1 MSQRFNPHLIALC
14 GILGILFLGLYFG
27 IGAAIG
33 LTQLPPGTSEAQVL
47 HVATQYH
54 DMWLLGAWLQA
65 AGSLLSVIFIL
76 GLVQLAG
83 GVTRFSGVLTLL
95 GCAVLLGVILIEGAF
110 TIDLAQAAVD
120 GHPAASVTS
129 FDVMTVFTQIYPIVP
144 APLIFLSLGSLLV
157 GSNVLPRILGFLA
170 LALGGL
176 YAIAGLVGL
185 FTSPVLTLVPLG
197 LQSLWLLAAAIA
209 LVSRSR
215 NTGPAPSAGYQ
226 GAVPASH

>member
-1 MSQRFNPHLIALC
+1 MLHRLNPLLLALC

-33 LTQLPPGTSEAQVL
+33 LTQLPPGASEAQIL
-47 HVATQYH
+47 HVATKYH

-65 AGSLLSVIFIL
+65 AGSLFSVIFIL

-83 GVTRFSGVLTLL
+83 GITPFSGVLTLL
-95 GCAVLLGVILIEGAF
+95 GCAVLLGVVLLEGAF

-120 GHPAASVTS
+120 GHPATSVTS
-129 FDVMTVFTQIYPIVP
+129 FDVMTVFTHIYPIVP
-144 APLIFLSLGSLLV
+144 APLIFLSLGTLLV
-157 GSNVLPRILGFLA
+157 GSSVLPRVFGFLA

-197 LQSLWLLAAAIA
+197 LQSLWILAAAVA
-209 LVSRSR
+209 LLARSSNTAGLPAVSSVV
-215 NTGPAPSAGYQ
+215 A
-226 GAVPASH
+226 